1 MKPRSF
7 IVALMSAW
15 LVLQPVHQSRAVAGP
30 VCIFI
35 LITVTAAGAVV
46 VVRCCQPSYRCTS
59 DPESPG
65 TNWCSTMTRMA
76 AKGSGLV
83 QAGPNFRS
91 YTACM
96 RICATNT
103 TATADGPESEP
114 QLVVEKSTDL
124 LTWTNCG
131 VMEMTWNGE
140 IEWRDP
146 APMERQCFYRV
157 RQVEAPALA
166 AKK

>member
-1 MKPRSF
+1 MAFQPIQQAR
-7 IVALMSAW
+7 AG
-15 LVLQPVHQSRAVAGP
+15 VLAP

-35 LITVTAAGAVV
+35 IITTAGTGAVV

-59 DPESPG
+59 DPEQPG
-65 TNWCSTMTRMA
+65 TNWCSTMTRTA

-91 YTACM
+91 YAGCM
-96 RICATNT
+96 RICATNIVT
-103 TATADGPESEP
+103 SGFTEPESEP
-114 QLVVEKSTDL
+114 KLVVEKSTDL
-124 LTWTNCG
+124 KTWTVG
-131 VMEMTWNGE
+131 GIMEMTWNGE

-146 APMERQCFYRV
+146 DPPARQCFYRV
-157 RQVEAPALA
+157 RMVEVPTPQ